1 MFSFKKFSFDITKGK
16 EFFSTIKE
24 LFSNIKYIQDMK
36 IFSLS
41 FVIACALWFIV
52 VGSSQIEGD
61 IHLRVEYTQL
71 PDNLIITK
79 GLEDSIRV
87 RVRAS
92 TELLRSL
99 QNRDISYPVQLSQ
112 ATVGANVF
120 PVKVNAYGD
129 FKGLEILSVSPSYL
143 LLETDLLLEKKV
155 PIEIDFTQKEN
166 DDLYIRNLKL
176 SPSEVTLRGPKEKIE
191 SIQSLKVK
199 FDINQIEKA
208 GSYSKNL
215 PLILPEYVE
224 ADNPVTTL
232 SFETWYDLVPVN
244 LSRLV
249 QLEKG
254 GEDFTTIPKT
264 VNIDLEIPES
274 KVDTF
279 NVDPSYMAQVRAI
292 IQSNAAY
299 TDGQSLPVHINLP
312 KGAKLLSV
320 NPVYVKIVKRKK

>member
-1 MFSFKKFSFDITKGK
+1 MFSFKNFSLDLTKL
-16 EFFSTIKE
+16 KE
-24 LFSNIKYIQDMK
+24 LRSKIKYIQDMQ

-41 FVIACALWFIV
+41 FVLACALWFIV

-71 PDNLIITK
+71 PENLIITK
-79 GLEDSIRV
+79 GLEDTIRV

-99 QNRDISYPVQLSQ
+99 QNRDITYPVRLNQ

-143 LLETDLLLEKKV
+143 LLETDILLEKKV
-155 PIEIDFTQKEN
+155 PIEISFTEKEN
-166 DDLYIRNLKL
+166 EDLYIRNLNL
-176 SPSEVTLRGPKEKIE
+176 SPSEVILRGPKEKLEAIDT
-191 SIQSLKVK
+191 LKVT

-208 GSYSKNL
+208 GSHSKNL
-215 PLILPEYVE
+215 PLILPEFVE

-244 LSRLV
+244 LTRLV

-254 GEDFTTIPKT
+254 GENFITEPRT
-264 VNIDLEIPES
+264 VNIELEIPES
-274 KVDTF
+274 KVEAF
-279 NVDPSYMAQVRAI
+279 NVEPSYMAQVRAI
-292 IQSNAAY
+292 VQSSNAY
-299 TDGQSLPVHINLP
+299 TDGQLLPVHINLP
-312 KGAKLLSV
+312 KGANLISV
-320 NPVYVKIVKRKK
+320 NPQYVKIIKNKN